1 MSDADCGLGA
11 EADAPGSQ
19 APGSTSDQPDTPAKP
34 DGLEAATAP
43 ETPETSGDT
52 VDRVPSELDAP
63 DTVAEVSA
71 PQPISDRKVD
81 LLLMVDN
88 SLSMSDKAE
97 LLGKTAADFVAGL
110 VDPPCVDAAGQRSK
124 AASPERACP
133 PGQAREFLPV
143 RDINIA
149 VISSSLGDAGANV
162 ACPAG
167 ERDDR
172 AHSIGSLPRGEGHGT
187 NGAGVLELRPDSDV
201 AAVQLNLQGVIDSVG
216 QAGCGW
222 EMSLESWYRFLA
234 EPFPYARLE
243 RVSCTGDPAG
253 PANCVQPAT
262 DDEGRVLLDNILLEQ
277 RAAFLRPDSLLAILM
292 LSDENDCS
300 LQAGGQSWVVA
311 AIDDPR
317 PMFRGSSACDTNP
330 NDACCYSCPLGP
342 PPGCTADPICLADP
356 ATGSQQ
362 NRLPSAADGQNLR
375 CFEQKRR
382 FGVDFLYPTQRY
394 INALSQRELCPNAPD
409 LSAENCGA
417 ALVPNPLMA
426 GRDPNSI
433 FALGIVGV
441 PWQEIA
447 SPVTAAGLPLPAEE
461 LRFKSPIELD
471 DDAWNALVGSSTAS
485 PPLSPTIPFMRE
497 STAARAGVADAN
509 PINGREYDTALSS
522 APDTADDL
530 QYACIFPLSEPRACD
545 SLDPNI
551 EACDCYASDND
562 RPLCE
567 QTPGESA
574 PTTTQFFAK
583 AYPGLRQ
590 LEVLRGHGQNASV
603 ASICARNV
611 SDESRSDFGY
621 RPAMAALL
629 ERMQPE
635 LQQ

>member
-1 MSDADCGLGA
+1 M
-11 EADAPGSQ
+11 
-19 APGSTSDQPDTPAKP
+19 PAP
-34 DGLEAATAP
+34 DGLEASTAP
-43 ETPETSGDT
+43 ETSGVYGAAVDDVTSG
-52 VDRVPSELDAP
+52 RDAT
-63 DTVAEVSA
+63 DTVADVSA

-110 VDPPCVDAAGQRSK
+110 VDPACVDAAGNRSK
-124 AASPERACP
+124 AASPELMCP

-172 AHSIGSLPRGEGHGT
+172 AHTVGSLPRGEGHGT
-187 NGAGVLELRPDSDV
+187 NDAGVLELRPDSNV
-201 AAVQLNLQGVIDSVG
+201 AELQLNLQGVIDSVG

-262 DDEGRVLLDNILLEQ
+262 DDDGRLLLDSTLLEQ

-300 LQAGGQSWVVA
+300 LQVGGQSWVVA
-311 AIDDPR
+311 SIDDPR

-330 NDACCYSCPLGP
+330 NDPCCYSCPLGAP
-342 PPGCTADPICLADP
+342 SGCTTDPICDADP
-356 ATGSQQ
+356 ATGSLQ

-382 FGVDFLYPTQRY
+382 FGIDFLYPTQRY
-394 INALSQRELCPNAPD
+394 INALSQRELCPSALD
-409 LSAENCGA
+409 LSAEDCA
-417 ALVPNPLMA
+417 TELVPNPLLA

-433 FALGIVGV
+433 FLSGIVGV

-447 SPVTAAGLPLPAEE
+447 SAVSAAGQPLPAGE
-461 LRFKSPIELD
+461 LRFKSPSELN

-485 PPLSPTIPFMRE
+485 PPLLPTLPFMRE
-497 STAARAGVADAN
+497 STAARDGVANAN

-522 APDTADDL
+522 ASDTADDL

-545 SLDPNI
+545 SLDPNV
-551 EACDCYASDND
+551 EACDCYAGDNN

-574 PTTTQFFAK
+574 PSTTQFFAK

-590 LEVLRGHGQNASV
+590 LEVLRGHGDNASV

-629 ERMQPE
+629 ERMQPQ
-635 LQQ
+635 LRP